1 MGDTALRVE
10 LDRSVKE
17 GCSAMHVATLKAA
30 VKLILWLLLAEAIH
44 ARAQEALWPTHSSAP
59 PPIVQ
64 GFAEFGDVSKT
75 KYHTGLDLGV
85 PLGTSVFPARF
96 NPQRLETAP

>member
-1 MGDTALRVE
+1 MLVE
-10 LDRSVKE
+10 
-17 GCSAMHVATLKAA
+17 TLKAA
-30 VKLILWLLLAEAIH
+30 VKLILWLLLAAATH

-64 GFAEFGDVSKT
+64 GFAEFGDVSQT

-85 PLGTSVFPARF
+85 PLGTPVFPVTDGEVVLIQLLSATSGRMIGM
-96 NPQRLETAP
+96 QC